1 MKKLLLCLFFFIILI
16 SKSESK
22 IKQYLL
28 ETEDGKEN
36 KAKRGASKEV
46 HLSLS
51 RFCGDYMS
59 GNANTD
65 YMSGNAN
72 TDYMSDNANA
82 DYMSDDE
89 SADFVLGGLFRSL
102 GNTMFKSALDDPN
115 LLKV

>member
-65 YMSGNAN
+65 YMS
-72 TDYMSDNANA
+72 DNANA

-89 SADFVLGGLFRSL
+89 SADYVLGGLFRSL

>member
-16 SKSESK
+16 SKSKSK
-22 IKQYLL
+22 IKHYLL

-46 HLSLS
+46 QLSLS
-51 RFCGDYMS
+51 RFCG
-59 GNANTD
+59 D

-89 SADFVLGGLFRSL
+89 SADYVLGGLFRSL

>member
-16 SKSESK
+16 SKSKSK
-22 IKQYLL
+22 IKHYLL

-65 YMSGNAN
+65 YMS
-72 TDYMSDNANA
+72 DNANA

-89 SADFVLGGLFRSL
+89 SADYVLGGLFRSL